1 VRTARAAGVLLAVA
15 VIALAFAARR
25 GRKGAAELEPH
36 PPRPGAVSPPPFAVK
51 LPPPNAG
58 ELEEGLRR
66 AFGETVHPA
75 AGSSRGL
82 VGDFNGDG
90 AEDVAVPVS
99 PAAGRLEELNDGLA
113 NWRVQDAREDPAGER
128 GPPPKGDRSAV
139 RVQPQD
145 VLLAVVHGY
154 GVRGWRDERARQS
167 YLIRH
172 ATGAPFEARPRTE
185 LLRYVRRVPDE
196 PRLTGDVILV
206 SAGRKPGFVYWTG
219 ARYSWHPLP
228 KEIPPHPPLCP

>member
-25 GRKGAAELEPH
+25 GREGAAELEPH
-36 PPRPGAVSPPPFAVK
+36 PPRLDAPSPPPFAVK
-51 LPPPNAG
+51 QPPPTPG
-58 ELEEGLRR
+58 EVEKGLRR

-75 AGSSRGL
+75 AGSSRSL

-99 PAAGRLEELNDGLA
+99 PAAGRLEELNDALA
-113 NWRVQDAREDPAGER
+113 NWRVQDAREDPAAEP
-128 GPPPKGDRSAV
+128 GPPPKGERPALA
-139 RVQPQD
+139 VQPED

-154 GVRGWRDERARQS
+154 GIRGWRDERARQCF
-167 YLIRH
+167 LVRH
-172 ATGAPFEARPRTE
+172 ATGAPFEARPRTA

-228 KEIPPHPPLCP
+228 SRAQPIPP

>member
-1 VRTARAAGVLLAVA
+1 MRTARAAGVLLALA

-25 GRKGAAELEPH
+25 GREGAAELEPH
-36 PPRPGAVSPPPFAVK
+36 PSRPDVPSPPPFAGK
-51 LPPPNAG
+51 LPPPTPG
-58 ELEEGLRR
+58 EVEEGLRR
-66 AFGETVHPA
+66 AFGGTVHRA
-75 AGSSRGL
+75 AGSSRGI

-113 NWRVQDAREDPAGER
+113 NWRVQDAREDTAAEHGH
-128 GPPPKGDRSAV
+128 GPPPKAAPSPV
-139 RVQPQD
+139 TVQPDD

-154 GVRGWRDERARQS
+154 GVRGWRDERARQC
-167 YLIRH
+167 YLVRH
-172 ATGAPFEARPRTE
+172 ATGAPFEAEPRTT

-228 KEIPPHPPLCP
+228 SRAQPIAP

>member
-1 VRTARAAGVLLAVA
+1 MGTARAAGVLLAVA

-25 GRKGAAELEPH
+25 GREGAAELEPH
-36 PPRPGAVSPPPFAVK
+36 PPRPAAVSPPPLAVK
-51 LPPPNAG
+51 LPPPTPG
-58 ELEEGLRR
+58 EEEDGLRR

-113 NWRVQDAREDPAGER
+113 NWRVQDAREDPAAER
-128 GPPPKGDRSAV
+128 GLPPNGRSAV
-139 RVQPQD
+139 TVQPED
-145 VLLAVVHGY
+145 LLLAVVHGY
-154 GVRGWRDERARQS
+154 GVRGWRDERARQC
-167 YLIRH
+167 YLVRH
-172 ATGAPFEARPRTE
+172 ATGPPFEARPRTE
-185 LLRYVRRVPDE
+185 LLRYVRRLPNE
-196 PRLTGDVILV
+196 LRLMGDVILV
-206 SAGRKPGFVYWTG
+206 SAGRTPGFVYWTG

-228 KEIPPHPPLCP
+228 SRAHPVAP

>member
-1 VRTARAAGVLLAVA
+1 MRTARAAGVLLAVA

-25 GRKGAAELEPH
+25 GREGAAELEPH
-36 PPRPGAVSPPPFAVK
+36 PPRPAAVSPPPLAVK
-51 LPPPNAG
+51 LPPPTPG
-58 ELEEGLRR
+58 EEEYGLRR

-99 PAAGRLEELNDGLA
+99 PAAGRLEALNDGLA
-113 NWRVQDAREDPAGER
+113 NWRVQGALTDPA
-128 GPPPKGDRSAV
+128 V
-139 RVQPQD
+139 
-145 VLLAVVHGY
+145 
-154 GVRGWRDERARQS
+154 ERARQC
-167 YLIRH
+167 YLVRH
-172 ATGAPFEARPRTE
+172 ATGAPFEAKPRTA

-206 SAGRKPGFVYWTG
+206 AAGRKPGFVYWTG

-228 KEIPPHPPLCP
+228 SRAQPIAP

>member
-1 VRTARAAGVLLAVA
+1 MRTARAAGVLLAVA
-15 VIALAFAARR
+15 VIALAFAARH
-25 GRKGAAELEPH
+25 GREGAAELEPH
-36 PPRPGAVSPPPFAVK
+36 PPRLDAPSPPPFAVK
-51 LPPPNAG
+51 QPPPTPG
-58 ELEEGLRR
+58 EVEKGLRR

-75 AGSSRGL
+75 AGSSRSL

-99 PAAGRLEELNDGLA
+99 PAAGRLEELNDALA
-113 NWRVQDAREDPAGER
+113 NWRVQDAREDPAAEPGPLPKGER
-128 GPPPKGDRSAV
+128 PALT
-139 RVQPQD
+139 VQPAD

-154 GVRGWRDERARQS
+154 GIRGWRDERARQCF
-167 YLIRH
+167 LVRH
-172 ATGAPFEARPRTE
+172 ATGAPFEARPRTA

-228 KEIPPHPPLCP
+228 SRAQPIPP